1 MSTVEEAIDWAAS
14 FIERFE
20 NAEEPLFTLHG
31 MEEPEDGSF
40 QMPFYVRSPIVGE
53 FVGGL
58 DKKGLLVP
66 FDWMAWSD
74 TADSYIGNPESL
86 LDASADVCFKLL
98 TLHIRADRFT
108 DGHLAQMLEN
118 GHITTILKR
127 LREIRKSGQPIELPS
142 NDQ

>member
-1 MSTVEEAIDWAAS
+1 MSTVEEAVDWAVS

-20 NAEEPLFTLHG
+20 NAEESLVTFHES
-31 MEEPEDGSF
+31 EEQEDGSF
-40 QMPFYVRSPIVGE
+40 QTPFYVRSPIVTE

-58 DKKGLLVP
+58 DEKGLVVP
-66 FDWMAWSD
+66 FDWPAWSD
-74 TADSYIGNPESL
+74 TADSYIRNPESL
-86 LDASADVCFKLL
+86 LDASADVCIKLL

-108 DGHLAQMLEN
+108 EGHLAQMLES
-118 GHITTILKR
+118 GHITAILNR

>member
-20 NAEEPLFTLHG
+20 NAEEPLFTFHEG
-31 MEEPEDGSF
+31 EEQEDGSF
-40 QMPFYVRSPIVGE
+40 QMPYYTPSPIAME

-58 DKKGLLVP
+58 DEKGLLVP
-66 FDWMAWSD
+66 FDWMAWSN
-74 TADSYIGNPESL
+74 TADSYIRNPESL

-98 TLHIRADRFT
+98 FLHIRADRFT
-108 DGHLAQMLEN
+108 DGHLAKMLES
-118 GHITTILKR
+118 GHIITILKR
-127 LREIRKSGQPIELPS
+127 LREIRKSGQPIELPV

>member
-1 MSTVEEAIDWAAS
+1 MSTVEDAVDWAVS

-20 NAEEPLFTLHG
+20 NAEEPLFTFHEG
-31 MEEPEDGSF
+31 EEQGDGSF
-40 QMPFYVRSPIVGE
+40 QMPYYTRSTIVGE

-58 DKKGLLVP
+58 DEKGLVVP
-66 FDWMAWSD
+66 FDWPAWSD
-74 TADSYIGNPESL
+74 TADSYIGNPDSL

-108 DGHLAQMLEN
+108 DGHLAQMLES
-118 GHITTILKR
+118 GHITAILKR